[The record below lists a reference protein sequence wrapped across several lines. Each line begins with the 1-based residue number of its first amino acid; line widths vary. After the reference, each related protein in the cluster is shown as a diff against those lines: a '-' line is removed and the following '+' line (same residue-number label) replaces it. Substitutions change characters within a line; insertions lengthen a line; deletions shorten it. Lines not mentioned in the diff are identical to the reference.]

1 MSVRRAIVAPGALGV
16 EPGGTFALDRE
27 VAHYVRDVLR
37 LRAGDTLELCDGRGR
52 VVRGALQRG
61 ADALAVEHVHDE
73 PEPAGP
79 ALTLHQA
86 IGKGDKL
93 DQVFRAATELGAR
106 RLVPVRTARAV
117 ADRSGRADRWQTIVE
132 DAIRV
137 SGRAWAPVLEPI
149 VGLEEVLRRPRA
161 GLSLA
166 LDGGGTRTLH
176 ELLTATAPGSVEV
189 LVGPEG
195 GFTDEERAALEAHGW
210 TRATLGQHTLRT
222 ETAGAAIVAIV
233 QHVLGAARHTTRD

>member
-1 MSVRRAIVAPGALGV
+1 MRRAIVAPGALDV
-16 EPGGTFALDRE
+16 ELGGACALDAE

-37 LRAGDTLELCDGRGR
+37 LRAGDPLELCDGRGR
-52 VVRGALQRG
+52 VVRGLLGRG
-61 ADALAVEHVHDE
+61 ATSLAIEAVHDE

-79 ALTLHQA
+79 SLVLHQA

-117 ADRSGRADRWQTIVE
+117 ADRSGRADRWQSIVD

-149 VGLEEVLRRPRA
+149 VGLDEVLRRPRA
-161 GLSLA
+161 ALALA
-166 LDGGGTRTLH
+166 LDGGGSRTLH
-176 ELLTATAPGSVEV
+176 QALVGTPATVEV

-195 GFTDEERAALEAHGW
+195 GFTDDERAALETSGW
-210 TRATLGQHTLRT
+210 TRVTLGQHTLRT

-233 QHVLGAARHTTRD
+233 QHVLGAVGSTHATVD

>member
-1 MSVRRAIVAPGALGV
+1 VRRAIVAPGALDI
-16 EPGGTFALDRE
+16 ELGGACTLDGE

-37 LRAGDTLELCDGRGR
+37 LRAGDALELCDGRGR
-52 VVRGALQRG
+52 VVRGVLGRG
-61 ADALAVEHVHDE
+61 ATSVQVEAVHDE

-79 ALTLHQA
+79 TLTLHQA

-149 VGLEEVLRRPRA
+149 VGLDEVLRRPRA
-161 GLSLA
+161 ALSLA

-176 ELLTATAPGSVEV
+176 EALVGAPASVEV

-210 TRATLGQHTLRT
+210 TRVTLGQHTLRT

-233 QHVLGAARHTTRD
+233 QHVLGAVGSALPVDV